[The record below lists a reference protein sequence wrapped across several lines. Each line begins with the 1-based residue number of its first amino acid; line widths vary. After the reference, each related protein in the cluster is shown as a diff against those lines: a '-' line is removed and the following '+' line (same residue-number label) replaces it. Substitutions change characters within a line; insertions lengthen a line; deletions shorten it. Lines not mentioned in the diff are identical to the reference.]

1 MLFSAVLCFFSPWL
15 GLIRR
20 DTYTGIPVL
29 GPGTEES
36 WIHFHID
43 GKEGMMMMYSEYSE
57 YSLLTD

>member
-1 MLFSAVLCFFSPWL
+1 M
-15 GLIRR
+15 IRR

-57 YSLLTD
+57 YSVQRVLCGLVGLQIA